1 MKNVRVFI
9 CHTASARSLRCVPLA
24 EQEPGKKRG
33 FLDVLLVLVAAAL
46 VMSPS
51 YLSLVLL
58 HRLKL
63 DISIVAVMALAL
75 FLVGAFL
82 LVKVVKE

>member
-1 MKNVRVFI
+1 
-9 CHTASARSLRCVPLA
+9 LRYVPLA
-24 EQEPGKKRG
+24 EQEPEKKRG
-33 FLDVLLVLVAAAL
+33 FRDVVLVLVAAAL
-46 VMSPS
+46 IMSPS
-51 YLSLVLL
+51 YLSLVML

-63 DISIVAVMALAL
+63 DISVVALMALVL

>member
-1 MKNVRVFI
+1 M
-9 CHTASARSLRCVPLA
+9 A
-24 EQEPGKKRG
+24 ELEPGKKRG
-33 FLDVLLVLVAAAL
+33 FRDVLLILLAAAL
-46 VMSPS
+46 IMSPS
-51 YLSLVLL
+51 YLSLIAF

-75 FLVGAFL
+75 FLVGTFL

>member
-1 MKNVRVFI
+1 LGYI
-9 CHTASARSLRCVPLA
+9 PLP
-24 EQEPGKKRG
+24 EQEPEKKRG
-33 FLDVLLVLVAAAL
+33 FRDVLLVLIAAVL
-46 VMSPS
+46 IISPS
-51 YLSLVLL
+51 YLSLFVL

-63 DISIVAVMALAL
+63 DISLVAVMALAL

>member
-1 MKNVRVFI
+1 
-9 CHTASARSLRCVPLA
+9 LA

-82 LVKVVKE
+82 LVKIVKE

>member
-1 MKNVRVFI
+1 MV
-9 CHTASARSLRCVPLA
+9 
-24 EQEPGKKRG
+24 EQEPEKKRG

-46 VMSPS
+46 VISPS

-63 DISIVAVMALAL
+63 DISLVAVMALAL

-82 LVKVVKE
+82 LVRLVRE

>member
-1 MKNVRVFI
+1 M
-9 CHTASARSLRCVPLA
+9 A

-82 LVKVVKE
+82 LVKIVKE

>member
-1 MKNVRVFI
+1 M
-9 CHTASARSLRCVPLA
+9 
-24 EQEPGKKRG
+24 EQEPEKKRG
-33 FLDVLLVLVAAAL
+33 FRDVLLVLVAAAL
-46 VMSPS
+46 IMSPS

-63 DISIVAVMALAL
+63 DISIVAVVALAL

-82 LVKVVKE
+82 LVKVVRE

>member
-1 MKNVRVFI
+1 V
-9 CHTASARSLRCVPLA
+9 
-24 EQEPGKKRG
+24 EQEPEKKRG
-33 FLDVLLVLVAAAL
+33 FRDVLLVLVAAAL
-46 VMSPS
+46 IMSPS

-63 DISIVAVMALAL
+63 DISVVAVVALSL

>member
-1 MKNVRVFI
+1 MV
-9 CHTASARSLRCVPLA
+9 
-24 EQEPGKKRG
+24 EQEPEKKRG
-33 FLDVLLVLVAAAL
+33 FRDVLLVLVAAAL
-46 VMSPS
+46 IISPS

-63 DISIVAVMALAL
+63 DISLVAVMALAL

>member
-1 MKNVRVFI
+1 LV
-9 CHTASARSLRCVPLA
+9 
-24 EQEPGKKRG
+24 EQEPEKKRG
-33 FLDVLLVLVAAAL
+33 FRDVLLVLVAAAL
-46 VMSPS
+46 IMSPS

-63 DISIVAVMALAL
+63 DISIVAVVALAL

-82 LVKVVKE
+82 LVKVVRE